1 MSSLGKLDCHGVTD
15 VGRVRRTNE
24 DQFLIADLNKSLLV
38 HETSLAVEDH
48 SRLFGS
54 TQGQLLLVADGMGGQ
69 AAGKHAA
76 TLAVD
81 TIIEYVLNSMHCFYR
96 LRGADDETT
105 LLQDLQAALAECNA
119 RLRADVESNPAHQGM
134 GTTLTLG
141 YITWPRFYVIH
152 VGDSRCYVLRDAR
165 LQQITTDHT
174 VAQQLV
180 ERGALTPEQAD
191 ESRWSHVLWNAIGGD
206 SRKLAPAIY
215 KQQLKIGDTLL
226 LCTDGLSGYLGD
238 NEIAAILQRSG
249 PARATCEQL
258 VAAANAAG
266 GQDNITVIVARFQ
279 ELEQALHVD
288 SRSEEV
294 GDVADIEDAEA
305 FPAAAALGAV
315 TSSGGP

>member
-1 MSSLGKLDCHGVTD
+1 MSTLGKLECHGLSD
-15 VGRVRRTNE
+15 IGRVRRTNE
-24 DQFLIADLNKSLLV
+24 DQFLIADLNKALLV
-38 HETSLAVEDH
+38 HETSMAVEDH

-105 LLQDLQAALAECNA
+105 LLHDLQAALSECSA
-119 RLRADVESNPAHQGM
+119 RVRADVESNPAHEGM

-141 YITWPRFYVIH
+141 YITWPRLYVIH
-152 VGDSRCYVLRDAR
+152 VGDSRCYLFRDAR

-206 SRKLAPAIY
+206 SRKLAPDIY

-226 LCTDGLSGYLGD
+226 LCSDGLSGCLG
-238 NEIAAILQRSG
+238 ESELVAILQRNA
-249 PARATCEQL
+249 PARATCEEL
-258 VAAANAAG
+258 VAAANEAG
-266 GQDNITVIVARFQ
+266 GKDNITVIVARFHD
-279 ELEQALHVD
+279 LEHSLQAEA
-288 SRSEEV
+288 RSEHA
-294 GDVADIEDAEA
+294 ADAADDQSAERV
-305 FPAAAALGAV
+305 PAAAPLAA
-315 TSSGGP
+315 SSSR